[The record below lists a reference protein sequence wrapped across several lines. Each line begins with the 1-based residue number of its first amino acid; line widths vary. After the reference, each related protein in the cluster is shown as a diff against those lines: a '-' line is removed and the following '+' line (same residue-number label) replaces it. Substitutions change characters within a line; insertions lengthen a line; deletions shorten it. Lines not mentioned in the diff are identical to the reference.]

1 MAFLNAKMRKVS
13 GEAMIVVLF
22 VQLSLALLPIQN
34 CRGSSNINII
44 GSSNSTAY
52 ELLEAYGFPS
62 GLLPETVTSYDLDE
76 DDGSF
81 SLSLES
87 SCTVNIP
94 GAYPVKYSA
103 SITGTLEPGS
113 LSDLSG
119 VNVKVFFIWW
129 PISSITVSGSSLVF
143 SVGPATASYDI
154 SNFSENPV
162 CSSSSAHS
170 QDNFS

>member
-1 MAFLNAKMRKVS
+1 
-13 GEAMIVVLF
+13 MIVVLF
-22 VQLSLALLPIQN
+22 VQLSLALLQIQN
-34 CRGSSNINII
+34 CRGSGNIINII
-44 GSSNSTAY
+44 GGNNSTAY

-81 SLSLES
+81 SLSWES
-87 SCTVNIP
+87 SCPVNIP
-94 GAYPVKYSA
+94 SAYPVKYSA

-113 LSDLSG
+113 LSGLSG

-129 PISSITVSGSSLVF
+129 PISSITVSGSNLVF
-143 SVGPATASYDI
+143 SVGPASASYDI

-162 CSSSSAHS
+162 CSSSAAATS